1 MKKTAILLTLALCLA
16 GCQAQRA
23 DQPKSNESPPE
34 TKHVSSQEK
43 NVIAKLQQTTE
54 HTALRDA
61 AYEKVKKSDTLTG
74 GYFGENTPE
83 LQEDMGVQSIEAE
96 AVMGVINALY
106 GNFYD
111 YGIIYG
117 KNRMSGDEEPGFWVG
132 IKNPDKRADELVH
145 RLQKQ
150 VDEGKILAKYIHLF
164 ESEYSEKDNEVLLY
178 NVSKAIKPMRE
189 AMPEPD
195 RVTLGMNVDTVTR
208 TVEIEHD
215 FLTKKQRSELASQ
228 FSGYQLAFTQ
238 SGRMLPLPDGKNV
251 EYPKKA
257 VTDKPST
264 KGSWV
269 MSVSPENFLVDAV
282 YYTFPNADQK
292 IKIGQR
298 ILVESSGYIL
308 ESFPGQGSAKFVT
321 VLPAYKPKT
330 ANLTDEEA
338 LRQALLSPELNKRT
352 VYTVERV
359 AYDWAADKWTISFL
373 DPMQTDPK
381 TKKPVQKVL
390 DVPDEK

>member
-1 MKKTAILLTLALCLA
+1 MKKTAIVLTFTLYLA
-16 GCQAQRA
+16 GCQVQQ
-23 DQPKSNESPPE
+23 DNQPNSNESPPE
-34 TKHVSSQEK
+34 TKQVSAQEK
-43 NVIAKLQQTTE
+43 NVVAELKQTTE
-54 HTALRDA
+54 NTKLRDA

-96 AVMGVINALY
+96 AVMSVINALY

-132 IKNPDKRADELVH
+132 IKNPDKRADELVR

-164 ESEYSEKDNEVLLY
+164 ESEYSEKDNEVLMY
-178 NVSKAIKPMRE
+178 NVSKAIKPLRE

-195 RVTLGMNVDTVTR
+195 RVTLGISVDAVTR
-208 TVEIEHD
+208 TIEIEHD
-215 FLTKKQRSELASQ
+215 FLTKKQRSELTKQ
-228 FSGYQLAFTQ
+228 FSEYKLAFTQ
-238 SGRMLPLPDGKNV
+238 SGRMLPLRGGKDV
-251 EYPKKA
+251 DYPEHA
-257 VTDKPST
+257 VTHKPSA

-269 MSVSPENFLVDAV
+269 MDVSTENFLVDTT
-282 YYTFPNADQK
+282 YYSFPKADQK

-298 ILVESSGYIL
+298 VIVESSGYIL
-308 ESFPGQGSAKFVT
+308 ESFPGQGRAKFVT
-321 VLPAYKPKT
+321 VLPAYQPEK
-330 ANLTDEEA
+330 ADLTDDEA
-338 LRQALLSPELNKRT
+338 FRQALLSPELNKSP

-359 AYDWAADKWTISFL
+359 AYDSALDKWTISLL
-373 DPMQTDPK
+373 DPMETDPK
-381 TKKPVQKVL
+381 TKKPVKKVL
-390 DVPDEK
+390 GIPDEK